1 MSEGNINL
9 FNLKSERIRM
19 LHFTWF
25 AFFISFYIWFNM
37 APLMDSIRALLLWG
51 ILGDLDV
58 FKGILKDGT
67 PFSFTF
73 TEWMKLSFADMRAYV
88 TEAQLTEVNQQIKVL
103 MILNVAMTIPSRIII
118 GMLVDK
124 FGPRI
129 MFSLL
134 LSISGVLCIIFS
146 MAQDFQQLAIMRF
159 LLAFVGGGFVIG
171 IRMIGEWFPAKQVG
185 LAEGIY
191 GGWGN
196 FGSAGA
202 ALTLPTV
209 AFILAA
215 LIDAENGWRYS
226 LALSGLVA
234 IVYSGIYYLAVRDT
248 PKGSTYFKPNKTGA
262 MEITSPGDFV
272 LYLVMNIPLYL
283 ALAVL
288 TWKLSPSNLTLLTW
302 PQSYGVYG
310 FLVTVY
316 FIQTYFVYQ
325 VNKEVF
331 TTPVPE
337 IHRYKFKQ
345 VAVLNL
351 SYFCTFGSELAVVS
365 MLPLFYLDMFT
376 ATTPWMNQVYAG
388 LIASSYAF
396 VNLIARPVGGFFSD
410 RFGRKKA
417 LIILLGGLAVGYV
430 LMNLISA
437 SWFIIAAIAVTMFCS
452 FFVMAGE
459 GAVFAMVPLIKR
471 RMTGQIAGMT
481 GAYGNVG
488 AVIFLTVLSFVPAQQ
503 FFLVIGGSAL
513 IVMVLVAI
521 FLDEPKG
528 QMAEV
533 LPDGTVQMID
543 VH

>member
-1 MSEGNINL
+1 MSSETSMNL
-9 FNLKSERIRM
+9 FNLKSERIRT

-25 AFFISFYIWFNM
+25 AFFISFYIWFNA
-37 APLMDSIRALLLWG
+37 APLMASIRDAL
-51 ILGDLDV
+51 
-58 FKGILKDGT
+58 
-67 PFSFTF
+67 S
-73 TEWMKLSFADMRAYV
+73 
-88 TEAQLTEVNQQIKVL
+88 LTDQQIKVL
-103 MILNVAMTIPSRIII
+103 MILNVSLTIPARIAI

-129 MFSLL
+129 MYSLL
-134 LSISGVLCIIFS
+134 LVISGVLCILFALS
-146 MAQDFQQLAIMRF
+146 QDYQQLALMRF
-159 LLAFVGGGFVIG
+159 LLAFVGAGFVIG
-171 IRMIGEWFPAKQVG
+171 IRMISEWFPAKQVG

-209 AFILAA
+209 AMILGS
-215 LIDAENGWRYS
+215 LIDEANGWRY
-226 LALSGLVA
+226 ALGVSGMVA
-234 IVYSGIYYLAVRDT
+234 MVYSVIYYLSVRDT
-248 PKGSTYFKPNKTGA
+248 PQGSTYFKPNKTGA
-262 MEITSPGDFV
+262 MEVTSPKDFV
-272 LYLVMNIPLYL
+272 LYLIMNVPLYI

-288 TWKLSPSNLTLLTW
+288 TWKLGLLDISSPGEEFKPLLSPMGTYVVYTILVLIYLY
-302 PQSYGVYG
+302 QSYHVYR
-310 FLVTVY
+310 
-316 FIQTYFVYQ
+316 I
-325 VNKEVF
+325 NKDVF

-365 MLPLFYLDMFT
+365 MLPLFYLDTFSG
-376 ATTPWMNQVYAG
+376 TTPWMTEVYAG
-388 LIASSYAF
+388 MIAASYAF
-396 VNLIARPVGGFFSD
+396 VNLIARPGGGYISD
-410 RFGRKKA
+410 KFGRKKA
-417 LIILLGGLAVGYV
+417 LMILLGGLALGYF
-430 LMNLISA
+430 LMNLINA
-437 SWFIIAAIAVTMFCS
+437 TWWIPLAIAVTMFCS

-459 GAVFAMVPLIKR
+459 GAVFAVVPLIKR

-488 AVIFLTVLSFVPAQQ
+488 AVIFLTVLSFVPANQ

-513 IVMVLVAI
+513 VVMVLVAL